1 MPTYRQALEK
11 LMDNPSKLKA
21 WKKKYGEASLTN
33 FTKVSKKWNKDN
45 PKKKVTPIK
54 DKSKK
59 VIKSDNSNNASNNNN
74 NDADAISMAA
84 QYGRNTDLSMID
96 DTKKKDKTKVEIGE
110 GASNVLEGSTGVG
123 KKPTSKNERKTKRN
137 VERLQKIAKR
147 GKNKEA
153 RLNRRADRIAARK
166 GFEGSGKFLTNPDGT
181 VVPDNEGLMKA
192 RGKARELMA
201 ERKQKGK
208 DFWRN
213 FGSQMVRGTQAPPK
227 EGFQVADD
235 KDRPKYGSMEDT
247 PEGVETSE
255 KLQKDT
261 VDGKMGVTTD
271 YTNQN
276 MQNLLYPNIKDYTNF
291 GDDIIKSGMGKREN
305 NFQLTKLEEEDSTP
319 QTAMNKIYKQKRGY

>member
-11 LMDNPSKLKA
+11 LMSNPRKLKA
-21 WKKKYGEASLTN
+21 WKKKHGDASLAN
-33 FTKVSKKWNKDN
+33 FTKVSKQWNKDN
-45 PKKKVTPIK
+45 PKKPTRKPVKTVSAIK
-54 DKSKK
+54 ERPGKK
-59 VIKSDNSNNASNNNN
+59 GLTLQQSANKGVDELRTRGEGVI
-74 NDADAISMAA
+74 ADA
-84 QYGRNTDLSMID
+84 
-96 DTKKKDKTKVEIGE
+96 E
-110 GASNVLEGSTGVG
+110 
-123 KKPTSKNERKTKRN
+123 KPTDKNRRKTLKN
-137 VERLQKIAKR
+137 VERLKKIAKR

-166 GFEGSGKFLTNPDGT
+166 GFEGAGEFNEDGT
-181 VVPDNEGLMKA
+181 PNNEGLMKA

>member
-11 LMDNPSKLKA
+11 LMGNPEKLKA
-21 WKKKYGEASLTN
+21 WKKKYGEATLAN
-33 FTKVSKKWNKDN
+33 FTKTSKRFSQKPIEVKSRGIETSKTKTPTATSLGVS
-45 PKKKVTPIK
+45 
-54 DKSKK
+54 
-59 VIKSDNSNNASNNNN
+59 
-74 NDADAISMAA
+74 
-84 QYGRNTDLSMID
+84 
-96 DTKKKDKTKVEIGE
+96 TKKKTKEKNKTKVEIGT

-123 KKPTSKNERKTKRN
+123 KKPTSKNERKTRRN

-213 FGSQMVRGTQAPPK
+213 FGSQMVRGTQAPPREGFKVK
-227 EGFQVADD
+227 EGVAETA
-235 KDRPKYGSMEDT
+235 YGGKSGNPVED
-247 PEGVETSE
+247 EAAKESN
-255 KLQKDT
+255 KHSI
-261 VDGKMGVTTD
+261 DGKMGVDND
-271 YTNQN
+271 YSNKG
-276 MQNLLYPNIKDYTNF
+276 MQNLLFKDYTNF
-291 GDDIIKSGMGKREN
+291 AKDKVDNAFTSAKGFLDRDFSSPASKI
-305 NFQLTKLEEEDSTP
+305 EEEDSTP